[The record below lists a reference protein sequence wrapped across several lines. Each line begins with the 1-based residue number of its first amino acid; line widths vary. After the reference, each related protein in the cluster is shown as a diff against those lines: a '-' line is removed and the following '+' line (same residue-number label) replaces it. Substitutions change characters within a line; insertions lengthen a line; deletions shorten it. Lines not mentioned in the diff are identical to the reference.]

1 MVGKLSL
8 PEGLKEKIALLEKLY
23 LILDLSGSTQKQLL
37 YAVNMGSE
45 EEVFPSGGTGYPH
58 RHTAG
63 RKTRGQT
70 DTLIKKKTVNPG
82 VNWAQDSPQWR
93 TPEGSPDPSKHK
105 VPPQPGGTREPRD
118 PHRAL
123 PVTLAHDWPWAS
135 ASPAFCPT
143 AERSLV
149 YLVRY

>member
-23 LILDLSGSTQKQLL
+23 LILDLSGSTQKKQLL

-45 EEVFPSGGTGYPH
+45 RRVFPSGGTGYPH

-70 DTLIKKKTVNPG
+70 
-82 VNWAQDSPQWR
+82 
-93 TPEGSPDPSKHK
+93 TP
-105 VPPQPGGTREPRD
+105 
-118 PHRAL
+118 
-123 PVTLAHDWPWAS
+123 
-135 ASPAFCPT
+135 
-143 AERSLV
+143 
-149 YLVRY
+149 